1 MKNILETKNIT
12 KSFKDQLA
20 LDNVS
25 VHIPK
30 GEVYCLL
37 GPNGAGKTTLMKI
50 ITGMIRETSGQVL
63 FDGKKW
69 ERSVLND
76 IGSLIEN
83 APIYGNLTALE
94 NLKVVAALRSVPLK
108 NLESILEQVGLDN
121 NNKKSK
127 DFSLGMK
134 QRLGIGMAM
143 VSDPKLLILD
153 EPTNGLDPIGI
164 QELRTLIKGLSE
176 RDITILVSSHD
187 LSEVE
192 HLADN
197 IGIISGGKLLLEE
210 KYNNEDLEK
219 LFNEIVKGV

>member
-1 MKNILETKNIT
+1 MTNILETKNVT
-12 KSFKDQLA
+12 KSFRNQLA

-50 ITGMIRETSGQVL
+50 ITGMIHKTLGKVI
-63 FDGKKW
+63 FDGKEW
-69 ERSVLND
+69 ERDALND

-94 NLKVVAALRSVPLK
+94 NLKVVATLRKVPL
-108 NLESILEQVGLDN
+108 NHLESILEQVGLE
-121 NNKKSK
+121 NNKKRSK

-143 VSDPKLLILD
+143 VSNPKLLILD

-164 QELRTLIKGLSE
+164 QELRTLIKGLAKK
-176 RDITILVSSHD
+176 DITILISSHD

-210 KYNNEDLEK
+210 KYNNENLEK
-219 LFNEIVKGV
+219 LFNEIVGGV

>member
-1 MKNILETKNIT
+1 MANILETKNVT
-12 KSFKDQLA
+12 KSFRNQLA

-50 ITGMIRETSGQVL
+50 ITGMIHKTSGKVI
-63 FDGKKW
+63 FDGKEW
-69 ERSVLND
+69 ERDALND

-94 NLKVVAALRSVPLK
+94 NLKVVATLRKVPL
-108 NLESILEQVGLDN
+108 NHLESILEQVGLE
-121 NNKKSK
+121 NNKKRSK

-143 VSDPKLLILD
+143 VSNPKLLILD

-164 QELRTLIKGLSE
+164 QELRTLIKGLAKK
-176 RDITILVSSHD
+176 DITILISSHD

-197 IGIISGGKLLLEE
+197 IGIISGGKTVIRRE
-210 KYNNEDLEK
+210 
-219 LFNEIVKGV
+219 V

>member
-108 NLESILEQVGLDN
+108 HLESILEQVGLDN